1 MQMEEIL
8 VSDDACAHLE
18 VFLYMPSKQ
27 AHLLQAAAQLH
38 SFQQQ
43 KQAHRT

>member
-1 MQMEEIL
+1 MEMEEIL

-27 AHLLQAAAQLH
+27 AYLLRAAAQLH